1 MKEDGGRGEGV
12 GREIT
17 QTSCEAQKL
26 DPSPHGDWGLGT
38 RLRWNKIRLHE
49 GRWGQGGRG
58 GQGDNSDLL

>member
-26 DPSPHGDWGLGT
+26 VSLAIHIFIT
-38 RLRWNKIRLHE
+38 K
-49 GRWGQGGRG
+49 
-58 GQGDNSDLL
+58 